1 MIKLLRKRNKEKEI
15 MNQAKPC
22 PGSQRIANYMQ
33 RTENIHNNL
42 YEMGTQQKFNK
53 NRKINA
59 DSEERKGEKS
69 LLNKFWTFQ
78 PKISKM
84 SKKIIANGKIE
95 DRLLQDARK
104 RISEKMAREEAK
116 IRDIKSLSN
125 PKHGAKTQNY
135 AYKIFMKEYDEAL
148 LCMGKDK
155 GDAFS
160 FNELW
165 EILSKLGFII
175 DKTITETPDNII
187 SDVWIILGGKSQE
200 FVNESSIFNIL
211 CIILSFNYPF
221 LYCQEYM
228 TPNNKHIQDINENE
242 IDKNTVGLIGKD
254 GVFYLRNEGEIQR
267 LHSYFYDLTFNKI
280 NYVNNQTQI
289 KKIKRDLNE
298 EKKLDN
304 KEDTF
309 KPKINS
315 ILKSIEKNK
324 NKTNSGNELR
334 HKILINKGKEYITN
348 NIN

>member
-1 MIKLLRKRNKEKEI
+1 
-15 MNQAKPC
+15 
-22 PGSQRIANYMQ
+22 
-33 RTENIHNNL
+33 
-42 YEMGTQQKFNK
+42 
-53 NRKINA
+53 
-59 DSEERKGEKS
+59 
-69 LLNKFWTFQ
+69 
-78 PKISKM
+78 
-84 SKKIIANGKIE
+84 
-95 DRLLQDARK
+95 
-104 RISEKMAREEAK
+104 MAREEAK

-228 TPNNKHIQDINENE
+228 TPNNKHIQDVNENE